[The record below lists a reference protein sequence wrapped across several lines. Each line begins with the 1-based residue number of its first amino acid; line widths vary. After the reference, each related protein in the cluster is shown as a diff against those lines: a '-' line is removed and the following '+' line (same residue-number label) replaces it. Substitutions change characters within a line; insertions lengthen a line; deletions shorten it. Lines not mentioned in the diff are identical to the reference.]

1 MRFTTPARKALV
13 VAVLLAVNVAL
24 ALLFDAL
31 HSEVASIVLTV
42 LIHVG
47 VTVVLA
53 IVAWRGG
60 FLAWA
65 IYSNA
70 NREQSA
76 VSALFGLA
84 IYGVVALGI
93 VVGGFAHLV
102 RRIVAMLRDGPIW
115 A

>member
-1 MRFTTPARKALV
+1 MLPTR
-13 VAVLLAVNVAL
+13 
-24 ALLFDAL
+24 
-31 HSEVASIVLTV
+31 SIVLTV

-53 IVAWRGG
+53 IVG
-60 FLAWA
+60 FWAGFVAWA
-65 IYSNA
+65 IFSNA

-93 VVGGFAHLV
+93 LVGGFAHLV
-102 RRIVAMLRDGPIW
+102 RRVVAMLRDGPIW
-115 A
+115 V